1 MRVRFAPS
9 PTGFLHIGNAR
20 TAIINHLIAKKY
32 NADLILRIEDTD
44 MERSTKESEKSI
56 LEDLKWLGIEWT
68 EGPDK
73 DGGCGPY
80 RQSERFDIYKKYSDR
95 LVKEGKAYYCY
106 CSAEELDEM
115 RAEALETGRTSTY
128 NGKCRSLSAE
138 EKQKFTDEGRKPTI
152 RFRVEENHEIKIR
165 DLIKGEVIFN
175 SDNIGGDFIIVRS
188 DGVPVYNY
196 IVVIDDLLMK
206 ITHVIRGEDHLSN
219 TPKQIL
225 IAEALGFERPVYAH
239 MALVMGDDKKKL
251 SKRHGITSVA
261 LYRSEGYLPEAL
273 VNYISMLG
281 WASETGEEILKIE
294 DIISQIDL
302 DNLAK
307 SAAVFDFKKL
317 KWMNANYIRSA
328 DDEVIYRQLLPFL
341 SAAGYDISSYDE
353 NFLRKAVLFS
363 RNYCELLSDI
373 GQHMEIFLNDKP
385 AVDGETEELLKS
397 EAGQLII
404 NSATEVLENLP
415 DDSYADQFVDV
426 IKEKTG
432 LKGKNLFMPCRA
444 VITGRMHGPDLA
456 DTMKILGRGK
466 CLERISYFKT
476 RYPAG

>member
-20 TAIINHLIAKKY
+20 TAIINYLIAKKY
-32 NADLILRIEDTD
+32 GADYILRVEDTD

-56 LEDLKWLGIEWT
+56 MEDLKWLGIEWS
-68 EGPDK
+68 EGPDV
-73 DGGCGPY
+73 GGDCGPY
-80 RQSERFDIYKKYSDR
+80 RQSERFDIYKTYSEKLIAD
-95 LVKEGKAYYCY
+95 GKAYYCY
-106 CSAEELDEM
+106 CSSEEIEDM
-115 RAEALETGRTSTY
+115 RADAAATGRTSTY
-128 NGKCRSLSAE
+128 NGRCRNLSEADR
-138 EKQKFTDEGRKPTI
+138 QKFISEGRKPTI
-152 RFRVEENHEIKIR
+152 RFRIEENQQIIID
-165 DLIKGEVIFN
+165 DLIKDKVIFN

-206 ITHVIRGEDHLSN
+206 VTHVIRGEDHLSN

-261 LYRSEGYLPEAL
+261 LYREEGYLSEAL

-281 WASETGEEILKIE
+281 WASASGEEILKLE

-317 KWMNANYIRSA
+317 KWMNANYIRA
-328 DDEVIYRQLLPFL
+328 YDENLIYKMLLPFL
-341 SAAGYDISSYDE
+341 EKAGFKIESYDE
-353 NFLRKAVLFS
+353 AYLKKVILFS

-373 GQHMEIFLNDKP
+373 GRHAEIFLTNELE
-385 AVDGETEELLKS
+385 VDGETADLLKS
-397 EAGQLII
+397 EPGQIIIKCAGDVLDQL
-404 NSATEVLENLP
+404 N
-415 DDSYADQFVDV
+415 DDNYADDFVNVVKDR
-426 IKEKTG
+426 TG

-444 VITGRMHGPDLA
+444 VISGRMHGPDLA

-466 CLERISYFKT
+466 CAERIKYFGGK
-476 RYPAG
+476 YLAK